1 MHLCL
6 ALLAALITDMIS
18 SNIGIFN
25 TCLNLFL
32 NLKCCIDVILASI
45 LVLLLLLPV
54 PMYYAYC
61 YCQHYLEYC

>member
-1 MHLCL
+1 MLSM
-6 ALLAALITDMIS
+6 AALSIADIILLS
-18 SNIGIFN
+18 DIYLLII
-25 TCLNLFL
+25 
-32 NLKCCIDVILASI
+32 KCCIDVILASI